1 MFTGHLD
8 IDTLG
13 GAGFASQ
20 RTSRDDRHWDLS
32 QFEGIQITIDPS
44 QTDDKMYTFILKD
57 EILPPDPDTG
67 RERSTVSW
75 EYDFSVN
82 NTSLNDAQPTPNT
95 ITILWKE
102 FKPTYRGRAKD
113 DAKPLIKTN
122 IRRMSIMIRRC
133 VKF

>member
-20 RTSRDDRHWDLS
+20 RTSSDDRPWDFS
-32 QFEGIQITIDPS
+32 QFEGLQIIIDAS

-57 EILPPDPDTG
+57 ELLPPDPDTG

-75 EYDFSVN
+75 EYDFGAKDI
-82 NTSLNDAQPTPNT
+82 SLTEAQPGLKAVT
-95 ITILWKE
+95 IPWKA

-113 DAKPLIKTN
+113 DAKPLVKTN
-122 IRRMSIMIRRC
+122 IRRMSIMIRRY
-133 VKF
+133 V